1 MSSRRGLAAAFA
13 VASMVVLGS
22 CSSMNESNPGAAGGS
37 SAEAARATADLGP
50 ASGSNVRG
58 TVTFDRES
66 GGLHVTANL
75 TGLSPG
81 THGFH
86 IHEKGDCSAPDGS
99 SAGGH
104 FNPTGMQHGGPEA
117 EPHHMGDLGNIV
129 ADSSGAAHY
138 DRVVS
143 FISLGGANSIIV
155 KSVVVH
161 MNADDLTSQ
170 PAGNAGARIACGVI
184 R

>member
-1 MSSRRGLAAAFA
+1 VNEGTPGTAASSSTG
-13 VASMVVLGS
+13 V
-22 CSSMNESNPGAAGGS
+22 
-37 SAEAARATADLGP
+37 ARATADLGP
-50 ASGSNVRG
+50 SSGSNVRG
-58 TVTFDRES
+58 TVTFERES
-66 GGLHVTANL
+66 GGVHVTADL
-75 TGLSPG
+75 TGLTPG

-104 FNPTGMQHGGPEA
+104 FNPTGMQHGSPDA

-138 DRVVS
+138 DHVVS
-143 FISLGGANSIIV
+143 FLSLSGANSIV
-155 KSVVVH
+155 GKAVVVH